1 MRNTA
6 KSNPHPDQRA
16 LVWDLPLRLFHWGLA
31 LAFGISWITAKAG
44 IEWADAHLYSG
55 YSVLGLIAFRL
66 IWGIVGTRH
75 ARFRNFIRG
84 PRALIAGLG
93 TLIKKTAPRA
103 PGHSAV
109 GGWASIVLILLMLGQ
124 AVSGLFITDDILFSG
139 PYNSIVSSA
148 VADNLGSFHHFNFNL
163 LIIAVSAHLC
173 IMLWYLLRKRH
184 NLVAPMVTGYAQ
196 YAPDQGIRSSEIIRA
211 LLCASAAA
219 GLLGLL
225 ITLAPEPEYFF

>member
-6 KSNPHPDQRA
+6 KSNLPPDRRV
-16 LVWDLPLRLFHWGLA
+16 LVWDLPLRIFHWGLA
-31 LAFGISWITAKAG
+31 IAFVVSWITAEAG
-44 IEWADAHLYSG
+44 IEWADLHLYSG

-93 TLIKKTAPRA
+93 TLIHKTAPRA

-109 GGWASIVLILLMLGQ
+109 GGWASVVLIVLMLFQ
-124 AVSGLFITDDILFSG
+124 AASGLFITDDILFSG

-184 NLVAPMVTGYAQ
+184 NLVTPMITGHAHYT
-196 YAPDQGIRSSEIIRA
+196 PEQGISSSETLRA
-211 LLCASAAA
+211 LLCASIAA
-219 GLLGLL
+219 GLLGVL